1 MAKEIKTN
9 AIRFLDNCKI
19 KYEIN
24 IYECKNF
31 IDGVDVAEKLG
42 QSNAETFK
50 TLVAQ
55 GKSGDYYCFLIPV
68 NLELDLK
75 KAAKSVNE
83 KSIEML
89 KQKDLLSLTG
99 YIHGG
104 CSPIGMKKFFKTV
117 INDSAQNF
125 PSIIFSGGKIGYQV
139 EVTLEDLKKVIDF
152 ELCDIIV

>member
-83 KSIEML
+83 KSV
-89 KQKDLLSLTG
+89 SLTM
-99 YIHGG
+99 
-104 CSPIGMKKFFKTV
+104 PT
-117 INDSAQNF
+117 
-125 PSIIFSGGKIGYQV
+125 
-139 EVTLEDLKKVIDF
+139 T
-152 ELCDIIV
+152 